1 MNAVTEKP
9 QAVPADAQTTATPQR
24 ARLLRR
30 LWRPAAGLVAA
41 IGVAVTA
48 SWWFTEGRY
57 IQSTDNAYVQGDI
70 AVLSPRIEGDVAAI
84 KVADNQLVRA
94 GDPLI
99 VLDPADWR
107 ARLAQATAAAAEAT
121 AAIETAKRQVAQQQ
135 ATIEAAQAAIVQAQA
150 EQSRASADAARSGSL
165 VANGW
170 ASRQSNDQAVAD
182 SRKANASVAATQ
194 AQKAAAEQ
202 QLGVLN
208 AQVIQATA
216 RQQSAAAAVQLAE
229 NNLAYTVIRAPFDGI
244 AGNRAAELGQHV
256 TPATQL
262 IAVAPLRERL
272 YVVANF
278 KETQLRRMQPG
289 MKVRLI
295 PDIDPNAA
303 VDGRVDSLAP
313 ATGALFSL
321 LPPENA
327 TGNFTK
333 VVQRVPVKLMLDPA
347 EAAQASWLR
356 AGLSV
361 TAEVDTRGPDAQR
374 LGLFGDRRG
383 HTRARRAM
391 TAATDRLT
399 WRQWVGF
406 MAMVLG
412 MFMAILDIQIVSAS
426 ISDIQAGL
434 AASPDEASWVQTSY
448 LIAEIVMIP
457 LSGWLSRLLSTRVL
471 FVASA
476 LGFTLFSLAC
486 AGASSL
492 SEMVMFRAAQ
502 GFIGGAMIPTV
513 FATTFLLFSDEKRT
527 QMSVLIGLTA
537 TMAPTIGPTL
547 GGWLTDQYSWHWLFL
562 INVPVGALVAGAV
575 WTCLDIDKPDLV
587 AARQLRPDRPDA
599 DGAVPRLA
607 AIRAGGRRTLGLVPG
622 RDDRLGR
629 CRFPPSPPCCSS
641 GACWCGAIL
650 WWSCAPSP
658 TPTSRSARCSA
669 SSSASGCM
677 VRCTW
682 CRCSSAACAA
692 TTACRSARRCS

>member
-1 MNAVTEKP
+1 MNAITEKP
-9 QAVPADAQTTATPQR
+9 QAVPADAQTPATPQR

-135 ATIEAAQAAIVQAQA
+135 ATIEAAHAAIVQAQA

-165 VANGW
+165 VASGW

-374 LGLFGDRRG
+374 LGLFG
-383 HTRARRAM
+383 
-391 TAATDRLT
+391 TAA
-399 WRQWVGF
+399 
-406 MAMVLG
+406 A
-412 MFMAILDIQIVSAS
+412 
-426 ISDIQAGL
+426 
-434 AASPDEASWVQTSY
+434 
-448 LIAEIVMIP
+448 
-457 LSGWLSRLLSTRVL
+457 
-471 FVASA
+471 
-476 LGFTLFSLAC
+476 
-486 AGASSL
+486 
-492 SEMVMFRAAQ
+492 
-502 GFIGGAMIPTV
+502 
-513 FATTFLLFSDEKRT
+513 
-527 QMSVLIGLTA
+527 
-537 TMAPTIGPTL
+537 TL
-547 GGWLTDQYSWHWLFL
+547 GRV
-562 INVPVGALVAGAV
+562 VP
-575 WTCLDIDKPDLV
+575 
-587 AARQLRPDRPDA
+587 
-599 DGAVPRLA
+599 
-607 AIRAGGRRTLGLVPG
+607 
-622 RDDRLGR
+622 
-629 CRFPPSPPCCSS
+629 
-641 GACWCGAIL
+641 
-650 WWSCAPSP
+650 
-658 TPTSRSARCSA
+658 
-669 SSSASGCM
+669 
-677 VRCTW
+677 
-682 CRCSSAACAA
+682 
-692 TTACRSARRCS
+692 

>member
-1 MNAVTEKP
+1 MNAISEKP
-9 QAVPADAQTTATPQR
+9 QAVPADAQTPATPQP

-30 LWRPAAGLVAA
+30 VWRPAAGLAAA
-41 IGVAVTA
+41 IGIAVTA

-84 KVADNQLVRA
+84 KVADNQLVHA

-182 SRKANASVAATQ
+182 SRKANASVVAMQ
-194 AQKAAAEQ
+194 AQKAAEQ

-208 AQVIQATA
+208 AQVMQATA
-216 RQQSAAAAVQLAE
+216 RQQNAAAAVTLAE

-347 EAAQASWLR
+347 EAAHASWLR

-374 LGLFGDRRG
+374 LGLFG
-383 HTRARRAM
+383 AA
-391 TAATDRLT
+391 AAT
-399 WRQWVGF
+399 
-406 MAMVLG
+406 
-412 MFMAILDIQIVSAS
+412 
-426 ISDIQAGL
+426 
-434 AASPDEASWVQTSY
+434 
-448 LIAEIVMIP
+448 
-457 LSGWLSRLLSTRVL
+457 
-471 FVASA
+471 
-476 LGFTLFSLAC
+476 
-486 AGASSL
+486 
-492 SEMVMFRAAQ
+492 
-502 GFIGGAMIPTV
+502 
-513 FATTFLLFSDEKRT
+513 
-527 QMSVLIGLTA
+527 
-537 TMAPTIGPTL
+537 
-547 GGWLTDQYSWHWLFL
+547 
-562 INVPVGALVAGAV
+562 
-575 WTCLDIDKPDLV
+575 
-587 AARQLRPDRPDA
+587 
-599 DGAVPRLA
+599 
-607 AIRAGGRRTLGLVPG
+607 
-622 RDDRLGR
+622 LGR
-629 CRFPPSPPCCSS
+629 VVP
-641 GACWCGAIL
+641 
-650 WWSCAPSP
+650 
-658 TPTSRSARCSA
+658 
-669 SSSASGCM
+669 
-677 VRCTW
+677 
-682 CRCSSAACAA
+682 
-692 TTACRSARRCS
+692 